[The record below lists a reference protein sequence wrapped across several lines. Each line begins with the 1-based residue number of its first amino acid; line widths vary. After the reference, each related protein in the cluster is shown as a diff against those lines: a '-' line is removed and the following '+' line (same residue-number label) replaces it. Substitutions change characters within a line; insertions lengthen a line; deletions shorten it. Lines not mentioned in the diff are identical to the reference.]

1 MATHSSILAWRIPM
15 DRGACWATVHGVTKS
30 QTRLKQLSMH
40 SCSNLACMHA
50 AIKNKCQCWR
60 AKRHWFDC
68 CVGTI
73 PWRRKWQPTPV
84 FLPGK
89 SYGQRSLAGYSPWGR
104 KELDTTEATYHST
117 NYTYME
123 ECESILKLQAKIKQD
138 KARPDGIYSLNFINK
153 NQA

>member
-1 MATHSSILAWRIPM
+1 MGDFAGGPVANGLPRWLCKESA
-15 DRGACWATVHGVTKS
+15 
-30 QTRLKQLSMH
+30 
-40 SCSNLACMHA
+40 
-50 AIKNKCQCWR
+50 CQC
-60 AKRHWFDC
+60 KRRRFDPW
-68 CVGTI
+68 I
-73 PWRRKWQPTPV
+73 RKILWRRAWQPTPV